1 MSVIAPQH
9 KRPLFFDLVEVLR
22 RRLEV
27 IVVKLYRFEPII
39 RAFPF
44 LVEALLNHG
53 LERFERGRLDIDI
66 GETALRAVDRAFD
79 RMDVCV
85 DQSGENQ
92 FPAKVDH
99 LCLRSDQRR
108 DLGIIANGDN
118 AVACE
123 GDRLPD
129 RARRV
134 GRIDLP
140 IPEHH
145 ISLSI
150 LGGADIV
157 KPETGNEANDDC

>member
-66 GETALRAVDRAFD
+66 GETALRAVDRAFGPI
-79 RMDVCV
+79 
-85 DQSGENQ
+85 SGATLASS
-92 FPAKVDH
+92 PTATMLLPVKAIA
-99 LCLRSDQRR
+99 CLIERAGS
-108 DLGIIANGDN
+108 
-118 AVACE
+118 AV
-123 GDRLPD
+123 
-129 RARRV
+129 
-134 GRIDLP
+134 
-140 IPEHH
+140 
-145 ISLSI
+145 
-150 LGGADIV
+150 
-157 KPETGNEANDDC
+157 